1 MITGIIL
8 AAGFSNRMGKD
19 KLLIKIK
26 GEKIIERV
34 VHACVQSNLNKVI
47 LIYRKQEIKEIAER
61 YKIIAIQ
68 NNQAYKGQSES
79 MKIGIKNTND
89 DSSYMFIVGDQ
100 PFINPETINRLIK
113 EYKGYKS
120 TIIIPYYGGER
131 GMPIIISNRYK
142 DELLN
147 VTGDKGGRDII
158 EKYFQKARIVN
169 IENIKIG
176 KDIDVPQ
183 DLDKLEKL

>member
-8 AAGFSNRMGKD
+8 ASGFSNRMGKD
-19 KLLIKIK
+19 KLLIEIK

-34 VHACVQSNLNKVI
+34 INACIQSNLNKVI
-47 LIYRKQEIKEIAER
+47 LVYREQDIKEIAKK
-61 YKIIAIQ
+61 YKIKVIQ

-79 MKIGIKNTND
+79 MKIGIRNTDD

-113 EYKGYKS
+113 EYKDSKS
-120 TIIIPYYGGER
+120 TITIPYYGRER
-131 GMPIIISNRYK
+131 GMPIIISNIYK

-158 EKYFQKARIVN
+158 EKYLQKARIVN

-176 KDIDVPQ
+176 KDIDEPQ